1 MNGRRSSLR
10 LLHHSP
16 GHRPAKATQSIH
28 G

>member
-1 MNGRRSSLR
+1 MHGRRSSR
-10 LLHHSP
+10 RSLHPSP